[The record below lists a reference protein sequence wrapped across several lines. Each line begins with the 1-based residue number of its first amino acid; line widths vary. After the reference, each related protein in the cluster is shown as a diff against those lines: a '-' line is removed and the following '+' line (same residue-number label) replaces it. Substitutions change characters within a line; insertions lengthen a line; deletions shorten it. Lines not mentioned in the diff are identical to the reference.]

1 LNIYNKKQELMN
13 LTVLNHMEEAKLR
26 MKVGDLE
33 LFKSKILNTK
43 INLSEFEI
51 YKDAFS
57 RDKAIYI
64 ALKHNPKLHVK
75 ATGVSI
81 S

>member
-1 LNIYNKKQELMN
+1 MN
-13 LTVLNHMEEAKLR
+13 LTVLNHVEEALLR
-26 MKVGDLE
+26 MKVGNLE

-43 INLSEFEI
+43 INLSDYEI
-51 YKDAFS
+51 YKDAGS
-57 RDKAIYI
+57 KDKTIYI
-64 ALKHNPKLHVK
+64 ALKHNPKFHVK

>member
-1 LNIYNKKQELMN
+1 MN

>member
-1 LNIYNKKQELMN
+1 MN
-13 LTVLNHMEEAKLR
+13 LTVLSNLEEAQLR
-26 MKVGDLE
+26 TKVGDLE

-43 INLSEFEI
+43 INLSDFEI

-57 RDKAIYI
+57 RDKVIYI
-64 ALKHNPKLHVK
+64 ALKYNPKLHVK

-81 S
+81 G